1 MVKLQNCQFKHFEY
15 LFMVFLV
22 VMLLSECIL
31 YAIILLV
38 KLMDVHLYI
47 FMTFGSAV
55 GGEKALL

>member
-1 MVKLQNCQFKHFEY
+1 
-15 LFMVFLV
+15 MVFLV

-31 YAIILLV
+31 IAIILLV